1 MTRAVGGRAAR
12 LAREQRGF
20 SMFAV
25 ILLLLVLSVFAA
37 ATWAMA
43 NGDISASAK
52 DQHRNAAF
60 DAAEAGLNYYL
71 FHLNQDN
78 AYWTQCDQVPG
89 PGGGQPNPVVQAWN
103 GTGTDT
109 RTGHWRMLPSGNGR
123 YAIELLPAN
132 GYTQCDPNNQL
143 SMFDQSNG
151 TFSVRS
157 TGLVAGQKRSIVASF
172 RHRGFLDYL
181 YFTDFETIDPVA
193 NPSVTVPCNV
203 YRRDGRSSQCPNIV
217 FLDVPPADHVQ
228 PMRRSLE
235 S

>member
-1 MTRAVGGRAAR
+1 ERADLQLLRIPSGAGRVGDLGQGPPVHPRGRRPRQRRARVDHFHRAAEPAWDDTRARVGPVDDADRGRAQPDGRPERPEQRPDRCGVRRLVRELVTRAVGGRAAR

-89 PGGGQPNPVVQAWN
+89 PGGGQPNPVVQAW
-103 GTGTDT
+103 
-109 RTGHWRMLPSGNGR
+109 
-123 YAIELLPAN
+123 
-132 GYTQCDPNNQL
+132 
-143 SMFDQSNG
+143 
-151 TFSVRS
+151 
-157 TGLVAGQKRSIVASF
+157 
-172 RHRGFLDYL
+172 
-181 YFTDFETIDPVA
+181 
-193 NPSVTVPCNV
+193 
-203 YRRDGRSSQCPNIV
+203 
-217 FLDVPPADHVQ
+217 
-228 PMRRSLE
+228 
-235 S
+235 